1 MTNQVAAAAR
11 HPSRAQ
17 IGRVLWQNK
26 TLILM
31 CLPAIAFF
39 FVFCYMPMPGMY
51 IAFVK
56 YNYRQGIF
64 GSPFVG
70 LKNFTFL
77 FTSGQL
83 SLLLRN
89 TVLYNLAFII
99 IGNVLQVFFAIL
111 LNEVRCRVFKK
122 TTQSLMFLPYFI
134 SDVLVS
140 LLGYNL
146 LNFDFGFISNLVRS
160 MGGEMP
166 KIYQNASAWPLV
178 IILVNI
184 WKGTGYGTVVYF
196 AAITSMDTSML
207 EAAQID
213 GANGFQKIR
222 YIILPTLKPTMVVLF
237 LFAIGG
243 ILRDH
248 SDKRSLD
255 SAECL
260 VYHVIVLDHRPGQA
274 QILPHIGIHAV
285 GDHFDGGLR
294 HDPDVPTLRAGPA
307 TQGGNNLGNVL
318 RLITDALHVGDHL
331 QRRGDHPQIP
341 GHGLLLQQE
350 LETDGL
356 DLPLQ
361 LVNTVSLLLSLAGV
375 LCAALQQRL
384 ASGGNDALTLAAH
397 LGHFPI
403 QQLQLLVKSAS
414 HGITQTFL

>member
-1 MTNQVAAAAR
+1 MSNQVAVAAR
-11 HPSRAQ
+11 RPSRRQ

-39 FVFCYMPMPGMY
+39 FIFCYMPMPGMY

-56 YNYRQGIF
+56 YNYSLGIF
-64 GSPFVG
+64 NSPFVG

-83 SLLLRN
+83 LLLLRN

-111 LNEVRCRVFKK
+111 LNEVRCTVFKK
-122 TTQSLMFLPYFI
+122 TSQSLMFLPYFI

-140 LLGYNL
+140 LLVYNL
-146 LNFDFGFISNLVRS
+146 LNFDFGFISNMVRS

-178 IILVNI
+178 IVLVNI

-243 ILRDH
+243 ILKGNFGLFYNLVGNNSVLFSTTDIIETYVY
-248 SDKRSLD
+248 RSMMNSFNFAQS
-255 SAECL
+255 SAVGL
-260 VYHVIVLDHRPGQA
+260 FQSVVGFFIVLGANAFVKH
-274 QILPHIGIHAV
+274 L
-285 GDHFDGGLR
+285 
-294 HDPDVPTLRAGPA
+294 DPDY
-307 TQGGNNLGNVL
+307 
-318 RLITDALHVGDHL
+318 AL
-331 QRRGDHPQIP
+331 
-341 GHGLLLQQE
+341 
-350 LETDGL
+350 
-356 DLPLQ
+356 
-361 LVNTVSLLLSLAGV
+361 
-375 LCAALQQRL
+375 
-384 ASGGNDALTLAAH
+384 
-397 LGHFPI
+397 F
-403 QQLQLLVKSAS
+403 
-414 HGITQTFL
+414 